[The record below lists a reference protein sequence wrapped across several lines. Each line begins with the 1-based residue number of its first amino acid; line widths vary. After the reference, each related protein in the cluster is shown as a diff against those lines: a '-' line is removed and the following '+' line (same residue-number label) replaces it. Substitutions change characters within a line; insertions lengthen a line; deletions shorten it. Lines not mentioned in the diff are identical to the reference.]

1 MKTAKGIE
9 CEIAVLPH
17 PTGDMG
23 QALASSVRRLDSPKS
38 QVSPSRWP
46 GQAHTA
52 RHRSAL
58 GERHRH
64 LGAGLNLWFFQL
76 RGNLSNTLEG

>member
-1 MKTAKGIE
+1 MKNSMA
-9 CEIAVLPH
+9 AS
-17 PTGDMG
+17 
-23 QALASSVRRLDSPKS
+23 QALASGVADWITLKS

-52 RHRSAL
+52 RHRSPL

-64 LGAGLNLWFFQL
+64 VGAGLFSGFAVIG
-76 RGNLSNTLEG
+76 GNLSNTQEG